1 METLITLT
9 IFILFTT
16 WRELTFSRERK
27 DLIDRLTKQQ
37 QDALDR
43 IMAKD
48 LREVKQEQAPPRVT
62 AATTRRQNDQ
72 RMAEQMRKE
81 AGV

>member
-9 IFILFTT
+9 IFILFLT
-16 WRELTFSRERK
+16 WRELSFSRERK

-37 QDALDR
+37 QDSLDR

-48 LREVKQEQAPPRVT
+48 LREVKSAQAEPKIA
-62 AATTRRQNDQ
+62 AATTRRENEK
-72 RMAEQMRKE
+72 RIIEQARRVD
-81 AGV
+81 G

>member
-1 METLITLT
+1 MEILITL
-9 IFILFTT
+9 ILFLIFTA

-37 QDALDR
+37 QDSLDR

-48 LREVKQEQAPPRVT
+48 LREVKSAQAEPKLA
-62 AATTRRQNDQ
+62 AATTRRENEK
-72 RMAEQMRKE
+72 RIIEQARRLE
-81 AGV
+81 G